1 MYLLLACSSI
11 RLIRRG
17 LLAFAIDVLRTYKL
31 DTEQSLAIFLFGAA
45 VIDERA
51 RIVRAEST
59 TRREVG
65 ATSID
70 GLTIFELETNDGARS
85 LLGLFLLRNN
95 PSSRIA
101 FPLVTQQAS
110 DT

>member
-1 MYLLLACSSI
+1 MFGDPSHPSWLLAA
-11 RLIRRG
+11 L
-17 LLAFAIDVLRTYKL
+17 FAIDVLRTYKL

-59 TRREVG
+59 IRADVPRG